1 MIHSCINQLVLS
13 CCVLCIASVGS
24 ASMWAALVSGLLA
37 KRIYGGWEGPG
48 RSSAAAACHA
58 SSRALQWPVAR
69 GLSRV
74 SDFQGA
80 SRLSV
85 CLSTAVRAACISV
98 SGLCR
103 HWVFQ
108 WFCHHIRHPHVVTKK
123 LIPNTIAQLQQ
134 YSFDFNV
141 TSINIQCQN
150 CSINRFISE
159 SCHMSYSW
167 PGVVNTR
174 LRWNLSSKFKFDG

>member
-1 MIHSCINQLVLS
+1 MIH
-13 CCVLCIASVGS
+13 LCIQLYAKIERIIIIINVSECLYCRMGS
-24 ASMWAALVSGLLA
+24 ERLA
-37 KRIYGGWEGPG
+37 GWLIEYTAVRG
-48 RSSAAAACHA
+48 SE
-58 SSRALQWPVAR
+58 RARPRRVAR
-69 GLSRV
+69 PAVALGARLISSVR
-74 SDFQGA
+74 FQGA
-80 SRLSV
+80 PRSSV
-85 CLSTAVRAACISV
+85 CLSPAVRAACISV

-103 HWVFQ
+103 HCVFQ
-108 WFCHHIRHPHVVTKK
+108 WFCHYIRHPHVVTKK

-159 SCHMSYSW
+159 SCHVSYSW

-174 LRWNLSSKFKFDG
+174 LRWNLSSKFKFDA